1 MHIIIGGCGQL
12 GAAIAEQL
20 SRDSETDVIVIDTS
34 EQSFDALGSAFNGE
48 TLVGDLTDR
57 DVLERAG
64 IDGADALIAVTRSD
78 NANLMAVEIATH
90 LYAVPRTIAR
100 LFNPTRED
108 VYRKLG
114 VRYISS
120 TAMLAKLFLNEF
132 EEHSYPLH
140 VHFAESEVMMVDV
153 VIATGGHALSVNE
166 FERDGLLR
174 VAAVRRGSRV
184 FIPDGTDRL
193 ERDDVVTAAMKP
205 NAAKHLAMLVKP
217 PFSVESQE
225 A

>member
-12 GAAIAEQL
+12 GAAIAGQL
-20 SRDSETDVIVIDTS
+20 SRDSETDIIVIDTS
-34 EQSFDALGSAFNGE
+34 EQSFDALGSTFNGE

-140 VHFAESEVMMVDV
+140 VHFADSEVMMVDV
-153 VIATGGHALSVNE
+153 IIATGGHALSVNE

-184 FIPDGTDRL
+184 FIPDGSDRL
-193 ERDDVVTAAMKP
+193 EQADVVTAAMKP
-205 NAAKHLAMLVKP
+205 NAAKHLAPLVKP
-217 PFSVESQE
+217 PFSVESQG

>member
-12 GAAIAEQL
+12 GATIAEQL
-20 SRDSETDVIVIDTS
+20 SSDSDTDVIVIDTS

-140 VHFAESEVMMVDV
+140 VHFADSEVMMVDV
-153 VIATGGHALSVNE
+153 IIATDGHALTVNE

-184 FIPDGTDRL
+184 FIPDGSDRL

-205 NAAKHLAMLVKP
+205 NAARHLAPLVKP
-217 PFSVESQE
+217 PFSMENQE